1 MLQDN
6 NMDVFEPYEQ
16 NIIHSTI
23 MRFSNSFDLRKENID
38 YIIDKYGDQL
48 IGSGQISGLNVEL
61 ASWKT

>member
-1 MLQDN
+1 
-6 NMDVFEPYEQ
+6 MDVFEPYEQ